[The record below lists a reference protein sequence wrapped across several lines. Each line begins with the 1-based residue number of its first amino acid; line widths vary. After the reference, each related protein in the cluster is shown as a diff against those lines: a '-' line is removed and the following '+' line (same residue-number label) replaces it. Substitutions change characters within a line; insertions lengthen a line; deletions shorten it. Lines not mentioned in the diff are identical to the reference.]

1 MSSMLKPQ
9 VKWLKHK
16 MRHRINQKQSWWDL
30 NYRQDHQANSQMS
43 PCKETTTTKEPRRV
57 ALPFKTRHTPLT
69 HYCLRAWQAV
79 YGWLVCG
86 CVVSLVRSLVN
97 ITQNECINAKRW
109 ESCSHASTTNCCS
122 ASRPMWINSGR
133 RWWVGCLCV
142 CHLSVC
148 IYLFD
153 RLLVCGESVARLC
166 CAGRGSLALIMA
178 L

>member
-1 MSSMLKPQ
+1 MESIKNNPDETLTGGLITIRPIHKWVL
-9 VKWLKHK
+9 VK
-16 MRHRINQKQSWWDL
+16 RHF
-30 NYRQDHQANSQMS
+30 
-43 PCKETTTTKEPRRV
+43 TTTKKPRRV

-69 HYCLRAWQAV
+69 HYCLAEPGRRCMV
-79 YGWLVCG
+79 GWSVGLWLCWK
-86 CVVSLVRSLVN
+86 SRSLVN

-122 ASRPMWINSGR
+122 AARPVWINSGR